1 MQSCTKMAVK
11 AENAVACISML
22 ANTVWGLSHYLFR
35 LLYHTC
41 ILPIITYASAAWWT
55 GKQKHIQI
63 LNKAQNR
70 ALCLIC
76 IAFHT
81 TPTHTIELEVSIP
94 PLGLY
99 LNSLTRHTAIHFNK
113 LSTKNPIL

>member
-22 ANTVWGLSHYLFR
+22 ANTVRGLSHYLLR
-35 LLYHTC
+35 LLYHTY

-63 LNKAQNR
+63 LNKVQNR

-76 IAFHT
+76 IAFLSQT
-81 TPTHTIELEVSIP
+81 SFS
-94 PLGLY
+94 LY
-99 LNSLTRHTAIHFNK
+99 LHMD
-113 LSTKNPIL
+113 